1 MELADAQ
8 FELVKAQNKY
18 GTATLQDVL
27 TASVTAATAE
37 EGYQTAKS
45 AYLGAI
51 LQLSTAM
58 GL

>member
-1 MELADAQ
+1 MDLAEAQ
-8 FELVKAQNKY
+8 FELVKAQNIY
-18 GTATLQDVL
+18 GTATLQDVF

-37 EGYQTAKS
+37 ENYQTARS
-45 AYLGAI
+45 AYLGAV